1 MQQPFGFVRSLGIR
15 AFCPDPTTC
24 NSYFTLSA
32 MPADLCMV
40 KGSLQAARPAAA
52 QVATPMPGPSGI
64 TSAYLYRPFFSCSK
78 AQTVN
83 VMVVRA
89 SIKSGNV

>member
-1 MQQPFGFVRSLGIR
+1 M
-15 AFCPDPTTC
+15 
-24 NSYFTLSA
+24 TLSSLT
-32 MPADLCMV
+32 MPADLCMG

-52 QVATPMPGPSGI
+52 QVATPMPGPSGTRLLLHI
-64 TSAYLYRPFFSCSK
+64 CIRHFFFAACK

-89 SIKSGNV
+89 SMKSGNV